1 MLVCKVQIGYSLQD
15 MGKNVGNRNIV
26 HDPNLYGMWLY
37 DYKNENAWTT
47 REKTEKLTSRSFQ
60 GLTSQRSV
68 PWLRVSKEEY
78 R

>member
-37 DYKNENAWTT
+37 DYKNENA
-47 REKTEKLTSRSFQ
+47 
-60 GLTSQRSV
+60 
-68 PWLRVSKEEY
+68 
-78 R
+78 